1 VQFSVS
7 EDRRLDR
14 TAITAQI
21 ARILRSPSFA
31 DKSQLRK
38 LLEILSAN
46 MDSQSTLKPDRVIRE
61 LWPGEASAKG
71 SADLAAEVYRLRKA
85 LECYYCGEGKN
96 DPITVSLP
104 RRSTHALGSTNRM
117 LWITAEPR
125 PVAEDEA
132 VSLGP
137 STFRP
142 ATSVAIPT
150 DHSLALANRRRILM
164 IFAAIAFIG
173 VAGYFVIRTLA
184 ADDRPQ
190 AGRVEG
196 NTLTI
201 VNGKGEELWTKTFP
215 DGFWSDYYS
224 QGSARIWFGDLDGKG
239 RTDVLLLYHPG
250 LDAGAHSTTLI
261 CYSDRGKEKW
271 RWTPGR
277 DLPELEGLPATFRTV
292 GFGVLKARSGQ
303 ASRIVVS
310 SIHVPLYP
318 HQIAILDS
326 NGKMTSEYWHSGH
339 LFHLTLADLD
349 GDGRDEII
357 ASGISNGYRQ
367 ATLIVL
373 DPDRVFGASTEVARP
388 EIQIHGMGAAAE
400 RLRLL
405 FPRSDLNKALYTY
418 NEGQDVTVGSVGIR
432 FNVRECAQREACKI
446 LYVFDKSFQLITVE
460 IADEF
465 RGAHKEFYMKSKDD
479 HPFSLEEEAE
489 FRKVRCLVGCT
500 TEFLPIRNR

>member
-1 VQFSVS
+1 MQFSVS
-7 EDRRLDR
+7 EDRTLDR

-38 LLEILSAN
+38 LLEILFRN

-61 LWPGEASAKG
+61 LWPEEASAKG
-71 SADLAAEVYRLRKA
+71 SAELAAEVYRLRKA
-85 LECYYCGEGKN
+85 LDCYYCGEGKN
-96 DPITVSLP
+96 DPITISLP
-104 RRSTHALGSTNRM
+104 KRSTHALGSTNRM

-125 PVAEDEA
+125 RAGEDGTVSPTPPVSRVAA
-132 VSLGP
+132 SL
-137 STFRP
+137 
-142 ATSVAIPT
+142 AIPPV
-150 DHSLALANRRRILM
+150 HAGAPVKRRRVVM
-164 IFAAIAFIG
+164 VFAAIILIG
-173 VAGYFVIRTLA
+173 VAAYFVIRTLA

-190 AGRVEG
+190 AGRMEG

-201 VNGKGEELWTKTFP
+201 VNAKGEALWTKTFP

-224 QGSARIWFGDLDGKG
+224 QGIARIWFGDLDGKG
-239 RTDVLLLYHPG
+239 RTEVLLLYHPG

-261 CYSDRGKEKW
+261 CYSGRGKEKW

-292 GFGVLKARSGQ
+292 GFGVLRARNGQ
-303 ASRIVVS
+303 PSRIVVS

-326 NGKMTSEYWHSGH
+326 NGKTTSEYWHSGH
-339 LFHLTLADLD
+339 LFHLTLADSA
-349 GDGRDEII
+349 GDGRQEII

-373 DPDRVFGASTEVARP
+373 DPDRVFGASTEAARP
-388 EIQIHGMGAAAE
+388 EVQIHGMGAAAE

-432 FNVRECAQREACKI
+432 FNVRECAQREGCKI
-446 LYVFDKSFQLITVE
+446 LYVFDKSFHLITVE

-465 RGAHKEFYMKSKDD
+465 RGAHKEFYLKSKDN
-479 HPFSLEEEAE
+479 HPFSSEEEAE
-489 FRKVRCLVGCT
+489 FRKIRCLVGCT
-500 TEFLPIRNR
+500 TEFLPVRNR